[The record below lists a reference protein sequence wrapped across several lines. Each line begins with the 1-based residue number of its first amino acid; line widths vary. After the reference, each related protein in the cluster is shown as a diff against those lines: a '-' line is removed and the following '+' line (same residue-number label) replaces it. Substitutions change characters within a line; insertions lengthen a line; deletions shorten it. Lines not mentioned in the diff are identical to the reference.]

1 MRTVLAIAGVEL
13 RRLLRDRSNLFFV
26 FVFPFVLVLLIGAQF
41 GGAVDPHLAVSVA
54 DDAGPLADDLLARI
68 EDGEVF
74 VLDRVESD
82 QEVADRIAR
91 GGATVG
97 VTIPAGY
104 DTDLR
109 SGAAPEIGVVS
120 RQDGSGQE
128 LATAV
133 RAAIAEQAGLVKAA
147 RVVAASGGLDPD
159 EALDRVTASADQVV
173 GLEVETTR
181 VGESV
186 FDEFDNLG
194 QFDLGASSQ
203 LLLFV
208 FLTSL
213 TTGAA
218 SLIQTRQWG
227 LTTRML
233 STPTTV
239 GQVLAGQA
247 LGRFGIAVVQAVYIV
262 AGTVL
267 LFDVNWGDPVGAAAV
282 IGAFCLVSAAA
293 GMLVGAFAS
302 NAAQA
307 GGLGVFLS
315 LGLAALGGSM
325 APLEVFSETM
335 RRVGHLVTPHAWAND
350 AFAELV
356 RRGGGLADV
365 ATEVAILTAIGV
377 VLLVVASWRLY
388 RVTVRG

>member
-1 MRTVLAIAGVEL
+1 MRAVLTIAGVEL
-13 RRLLRDRSNLFFV
+13 RRLFRDRSNFFFV

-41 GGAVDPHLAVSVA
+41 GGAVAPHLAVSVA

-68 EDGEVF
+68 EAGEVF
-74 VLDRVESD
+74 VLDRVASD
-82 QEVADRIAR
+82 REVSDRVAK
-91 GGATVG
+91 GGAAVG

-104 DTDLR
+104 DADLR
-109 SGAAPEIGVVS
+109 AGTSPEVGVVA
-120 RQDGSGQE
+120 RQDGSGQG

-133 RAAIAEQAGLVKAA
+133 RAAVAEQGALVKAA
-147 RVVAASGGLDPD
+147 RVAAASAGLEIDDALERVATTAEEVAGLD
-159 EALDRVTASADQVV
+159 
-173 GLEVETTR
+173 VETTR
-181 VGESV
+181 VGESL
-186 FDEFDNLG
+186 FDEFENLG

-213 TTGAA
+213 ATGAA

-233 STPTTV
+233 STPTSV

-247 LGRFGIAVVQAVYIV
+247 LGRFGVALLQAVYIV
-262 AGTVL
+262 VGTLL

-282 IGAFCLVSAAA
+282 IVAFCLVSAAA
-293 GMLVGAFAS
+293 GMLVGALVS
-302 NAAQA
+302 NEAQA

-325 APLEVFSETM
+325 APLEVFPETM
-335 RRVGHLVTPHAWAND
+335 RRVAHLVTPHAWAND

-365 ATEVAILTAIGV
+365 ATEVAVLLGVGV
-377 VLLVVASWRLY
+377 VLLAVASWRLH